1 MAYSE
6 FDNPLIPIATRLEI
20 CKGAVDFNERVIEN
34 LRSQIKALRGML
46 ERFIDDPEDIDEVQ
60 YAHIKKFYMGEK
72 K

>member
-20 CKGAVDFNERVIEN
+20 CKYTVNYNERVIEN

-60 YAHIKKFYMGEK
+60 YAHIKKFHTGEEL
-72 K
+72 